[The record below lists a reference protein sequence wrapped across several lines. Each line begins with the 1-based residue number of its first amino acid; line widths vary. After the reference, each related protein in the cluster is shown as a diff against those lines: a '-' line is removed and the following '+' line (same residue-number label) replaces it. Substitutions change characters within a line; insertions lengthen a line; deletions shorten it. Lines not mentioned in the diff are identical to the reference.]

1 MVRISPPFVL
11 VRWIALGVCV
21 ALAGCATSHSPAGGA
36 PHNKVGSPYEINGRW
51 YYPKDDPHYEAV
63 GVASWYG
70 EQFHGRRTA
79 NGEIFDEDRLSA
91 AHTTLPLPSLVEVR
105 NLENGRTI
113 VVRVNDRGPFAGE
126 RLIDLS
132 RAAAEALGFRN
143 KGLARVKVRYLGRA
157 DLFARAEPGGRYST
171 RMGKASPA
179 LIAAAP
185 PLDMASDGAN
195 PPADPAAAA
204 SSTKTEKAGIGADIP
219 ADAAD
224 NREDAL
230 ASFIGE
236 ALAAPPPEEIW
247 IAVGA
252 YDDLN
257 SLEAARLTLPPL
269 GETRVVMAPHDEG
282 AIRYELQIGPEFDPE
297 SADAR
302 LAALREAGYPEAR
315 IVDDA
320 RLERTSPT
328 AGKSAIEPGN

>member
-1 MVRISPPFVL
+1 M
-11 VRWIALGVCV
+11 ALGVCV
-21 ALAGCATSHSPAGGA
+21 ALAGCATSHGPAGGA

-113 VVRVNDRGPFAGE
+113 VVRVNDRGPFAGG

-132 RAAAEALGFRN
+132 RAAADALGFRS

-157 DLFARAEPGGRYST
+157 DLFARAEPGGRYNA
-171 RMGKASPA
+171 RMRKASPA
-179 LIAAAP
+179 QIAAAP
-185 PLDMASDGAN
+185 APDMARDGIN
-195 PPADPAAAA
+195 PPADPVSPAP
-204 SSTKTEKAGIGADIP
+204 STKTEGAAISAEIP

-224 NREDAL
+224 DGEDGL
-230 ASFIGE
+230 AIFIGE
-236 ALAAPPPEEIW
+236 ALAAPPPAEIW
-247 IAVGA
+247 IAVA
-252 YDDLN
+252 AFDDLKA
-257 SLEAARLTLPPL
+257 LEASLVKLPAP
-269 GETRVVMAPHDEG
+269 GETRIVMASRFGGEV
-282 AIRYELQIGPEFDPE
+282 RYELQIGPEFDLE

-302 LAALREAGYPEAR
+302 LALLREAGYPDAR

-320 RLERTSPT
+320 PSGPQP
-328 AGKSAIEPGN
+328 AGGKIPD